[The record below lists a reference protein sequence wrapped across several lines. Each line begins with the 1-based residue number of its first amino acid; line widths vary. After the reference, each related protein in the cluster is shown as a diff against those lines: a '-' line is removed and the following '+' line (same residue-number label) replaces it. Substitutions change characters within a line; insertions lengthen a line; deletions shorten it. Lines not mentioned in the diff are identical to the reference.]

1 MTLQHVTQSHFAVLR
16 VHIQPGV
23 TLILPTYRCNI
34 QPAMALRCYLSLLLV
49 LLAAFALTVAA
60 ADPTAPRFPQIT
72 PDGTTRGASVST
84 SRRALAESPAPKR
97 VFEAYPD
104 TSLATKMKDKATK
117 MASDAVLDAI
127 KVMKDPIKAAKDPE
141 KQKALV
147 RTAAKKAAKALAN
160 AMFPGHAGAVT
171 AAFYVNQYVVPLL
184 EAEIKKRLVKVKSE

>member
-1 MTLQHVTQSHFAVLR
+1 
-16 VHIQPGV
+16 
-23 TLILPTYRCNI
+23 
-34 QPAMALRCYLSLLLV
+34 MALQCYLSLLLV

-60 ADPTAPRFPQIT
+60 ADPTAPRFAQIN

-97 VFEAYPD
+97 VFEVYPD
-104 TSLATKMKDKATK
+104 TSLATKMKDKAAK

-127 KVMKDPIKAAKDPE
+127 KVMKDPIKAAKDSE

-171 AAFYVNQYVVPLL
+171 AAFYVN
-184 EAEIKKRLVKVKSE
+184 